1 MDDLKNFWRN
11 HFIWFEGGLSVLR
24 WIRIAFLGSSL
35 AARWRRGVGGW
46 EGCGEISSG
55 ANAVS
60 QERDWSMAGGVGRRD
75 GKRQRTVTC
84 IYDTNGFVRIW
95 GVRGKKKS
103 RNPQSLC
110 LLFS

>member
-1 MDDLKNFWRN
+1 MDDLKDFWRN

-24 WIRIAFLGSSL
+24 WIRIAFLGSFL

-75 GKRQRTVTC
+75 GKRRRTMTC

-110 LLFS
+110 LFFS